1 MSQMRRCCA
10 TLCPV
15 ALALI
20 TSACSSSAPPI
31 SIALSPSS
39 SQSIDQ
45 GQTLGITAT
54 VTNQTRAEG
63 VAWSLVG
70 PGILSSPTTTSVT
83 YNPPVGAITSGQQA
97 TVTATSTIDQTKKAS
112 LQISVNPDPQIPIQT
127 LANGSVGVVYSQ
139 AITLNGGSSPF
150 QWSVYDGPVLTGFE
164 VAGAVP
170 DGLIL
175 NPNTGMI
182 SGTPTGAGTWY
193 FEVTVVDAA
202 NMLAVNGAMSIQIN
216 PTAAAGNPV
225 PFLNQP
231 LKPTAVSP
239 GNSAFI
245 LHVSGTGFL
254 PAATVNFNRTPLA
267 TTFVDAEHLTAAVPA
282 AEVANVET
290 ASVTVVNPAP
300 GGGAS
305 NVVYFQVAAPET
317 TVSFAAAAN
326 SPLTIFNPFGIT
338 IGDFNEDGK
347 PDLAIAAE
355 TSVNVFLG
363 NGDGTFAQATGSPM
377 RVPSSPYDDFA
388 SPFVGPIVA
397 ADFNNSGHLGLAVA
411 EFNNQAAAIL
421 LGNGNGTFVFS
432 SAEIANAFSM
442 PISGL
447 EPADFNADGNLDLAI
462 IGQISGLSS
471 VTLGYGKGAFSTAGT
486 LFTSGF
492 PEGLA
497 VGDFNGDG
505 KLDAIV
511 ASGGS
516 SMYPG
521 AGVTVS
527 LGNGDGTFTQAS
539 GSPIS
544 VGQYLSAIATGD
556 FNGDGKL
563 DIAATDSTGNAVII
577 LLGNGDGTF
586 GAPTTVP
593 AGSGPTAIVAG
604 DFNNDGKLDLAV
616 ANYGDGT
623 VTLLLGNGDGTF
635 APASGSPY
643 SVGAFPFQ
651 IAAADFNG
659 DGKLDL
665 ATANLSAG
673 TVSILL
679 QQ

>member
-1 MSQMRRCCA
+1 MCNTSSPQENTRGDAMSQMRRCCA

-150 QWSVYDGPVLTGFE
+150 QWSVYDGPILTGFE

-202 NMLAVNGAMSIQIN
+202 NILAVNGAMSIQIN

-326 SPLTIFNPFGIT
+326 SPLTVFNPFGIT

-363 NGDGTFAQATGSPM
+363 NGDGTFAQAAGSPM

-462 IGQISGLSS
+462 TGQISGLSS
-471 VTLGYGKGAFSTAGT
+471 V
-486 LFTSGF
+486 TSGF

-516 SMYPG
+516 SVYPG